1 MIGLILLVAVP
12 LIEIALLIKVGQW
25 LGFWPTLGLVVAT
38 FIGGAI
44 VIGRSGFTS
53 AMRLREALVRGEA
66 PVAAM
71 LESALVVLAGV
82 LLMTPGFVADA
93 VGLGLLI
100 PPLRRWLAGLALRN
114 VTVVGGMGTSQS
126 RFDTGAE
133 DATTARGNARHTDTQ
148 RPEEPGD
155 GPVIDGEFE
164 RLDERPMRPR
174 RGGGEPGGEPGDR
187 G

>member
-1 MIGLILLVAVP
+1 MIGLILLVAIP

-38 FIGGAI
+38 FIGGAM

-71 LESALVVLAGV
+71 LESSLVVLAGV
-82 LLMTPGFVADA
+82 LLMTPGLLADA
-93 VGLGLLI
+93 SGLALLI
-100 PPLRRWLAGLALRN
+100 PPLRRWLATLALRN
-114 VTVVGGMGTSQS
+114 VTVVGGVHAS
-126 RFDTGAE
+126 RTRSETGPH
-133 DATTARGNARHTDTQ
+133 DANSARGSDRQ
-148 RPEEPGD
+148 GEPRRPEETGD

-174 RGGGEPGGEPGDR
+174 RGGERGGEPGDR